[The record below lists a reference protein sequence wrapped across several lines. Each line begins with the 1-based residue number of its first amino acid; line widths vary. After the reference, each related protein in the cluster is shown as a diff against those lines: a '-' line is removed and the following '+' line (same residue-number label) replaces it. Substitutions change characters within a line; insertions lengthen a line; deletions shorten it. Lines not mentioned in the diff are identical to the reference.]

1 MVNMD
6 NNIAIFMRARLGSSR
21 LPRKHL
27 LKIKGKSVIQHL
39 IERIKHN
46 TNIEKIVLC
55 TTDESED
62 DALEKIA
69 LKCGIKCFRGDSEN
83 VLKRYYDAGKEYK
96 VRYIINVDCDDL
108 LVDCELIDKT
118 ARLIEIFDAD
128 YLTWEGYPLGCI
140 PTGMSYSGI
149 KKLYEQYDEPIEHI
163 SLYFLSSRK
172 FYTVTIKVSN
182 SLLNIDYLN
191 DIRLTLDYED
201 DFELFKRI
209 YDELYDVEEHISLR
223 SIINLFDE
231 NRDLLKIN
239 SYINKEYFEGFEKFV
254 DKKFSQKS
262 NTGDNYETKEK

>member
-1 MVNMD
+1 MD

-27 LKIKGKSVIQHL
+27 LELKGKPVIQHL
-39 IERIKHN
+39 IERIRNN
-46 TNIEKIVLC
+46 TTIGNIVLC

-69 LKCGIKCFRGDSEN
+69 RECGIKCFRGDSDN

-96 VRYIINVDCDDL
+96 VKYLVNIDCDDI
-108 LVDCELIDKT
+108 LVDYELIDRT
-118 ARLIEIFDAD
+118 ARLIKIFDAD

-163 SLYFLSSRK
+163 SLYFSNSQK
-172 FYTVTIKVSN
+172 FDTVTIKVSN
-182 SLLNIDYLN
+182 SLLNRDYIN
-191 DIRLTLDYED
+191 DLRLTLDYED

-209 YDELYDVEEHISLR
+209 YDELYDVDKSISLR
-223 SIINLFDE
+223 SLISLFDE
-231 NRDLLKIN
+231 NQDLLKIN
-239 SYINKEYFEGFEKFV
+239 SYLNKEYFEGFEKF
-254 DKKFSQKS
+254 KKNKFKS
-262 NTGDNYETKEK
+262 NKK